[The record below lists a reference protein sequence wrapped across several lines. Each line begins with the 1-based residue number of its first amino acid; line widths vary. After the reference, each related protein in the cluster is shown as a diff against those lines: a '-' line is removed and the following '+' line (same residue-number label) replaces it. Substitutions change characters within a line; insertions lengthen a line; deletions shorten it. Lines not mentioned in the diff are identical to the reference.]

1 MDEKE
6 SKALSINAERSDISL
21 ESEAPDKAATTLKG
35 LLGIIPGVGSV
46 LQEAVG
52 VVIPN
57 QRIDRVVRTMK
68 IFAQKVDYIESDVLR
83 LKMLSEEFTDFLEDA
98 IPQAARSLSDERRE
112 YIASFL
118 KNGLTNEELTHVQQ
132 KKLLSILGELNDAE
146 IIFLR
151 YESLRPDEQR
161 EFFEQHNVVLAPI
174 AAPIGAP
181 VHEHDQ
187 RALRISFQEK
197 LFALGLLQKQFVKVQ
212 SGKPP
217 DLDEKTGMLKVQRKS
232 VTQLGRAL
240 LRYIDQPASSD
251 RDYQKLLDQK
261 RMASESEKERSV

>member
-1 MDEKE
+1 MDERE
-6 SKALSINAERSDISL
+6 SKALSIDAERSHISL
-21 ESEAPDKAATTLKG
+21 ESEAPDKAATTLRG
-35 LLGIIPGVGSV
+35 MLGMIPVAGSV

-57 QRIDRVVRTMK
+57 QRMDRVVLTMK
-68 IFAQKVDYIESDVLR
+68 IFAKKIDYIEADVLR
-83 LKMLSEEFTDFLEDA
+83 LKMLSEEFTDLLEDA
-98 IPQAARSLSDERRE
+98 IPQAARALSDERRE

-151 YESLRPDEQR
+151 YESLRPNEQD
-161 EFFEQHNVVLAPI
+161 EFFEQHKVVLAPI

-197 LFALGLLQKQFVKVQ
+197 LLALGLLANHFKVQ
-212 SGKPP
+212 AGKPP
-217 DLDEKTGMLKVQRKS
+217 DLDEKTGMLKVQRRS

-251 RDYQKLLDQK
+251 RDYQKFQDQN
-261 RMASESEKERSV
+261 RMASDS